1 MDPFVLKLYNDYL
14 YSKNKPKERE
24 YHASVDLWGIGC
36 TLFEIACNR
45 HPFIVENVTKE
56 SEARVRLYDLM
67 SKEKGIIMGT
77 NSNNEIELSN
87 DFRRASPIFQECS
100 EVLRTLYKDVILTCF
115 TMNLTDDKID
125 KFFEAVNKVKAVKL
139 CYKVSINSGEGLFD
153 AANSQTGST
162 NVFEIPCITRIS
174 QQKRPQLPL
183 MFGFVSTENIS
194 IKKPDWLIIGKDTNV
209 ITTRDEIVSACKSI
223 RSMVSILEKS
233 YFDVDMLTNLASI
246 LKADY
251 TFNEFEKIT
260 DTYKEIRNKYREI
273 RGIYGDIN
281 SSEFY
286 SFKTVLTQLAKCCD
300 GVKNDC
306 RTRLIKY
313 RQHVYGNKQFLISLC
328 SDIAE
333 LLKKTSSSE
342 RRLTIWHY

>member
-1 MDPFVLKLYNDYL
+1 MDPFVLKLYSEYL
-14 YSKNKPKERE
+14 YSKKKPKECE

-56 SEARVRLYDLM
+56 SEARLHLYDSM
-67 SKEKGIIMGT
+67 SNEKGIIMGN
-77 NSNNEIELSN
+77 NSNDEIDLSK
-87 DFRRASPIFQECS
+87 DFRKASPIFQECS
-100 EVLRTLYKDVILTCF
+100 EALSTLYKNVILACF
-115 TMNLTDDKID
+115 IMNLSDDKTD
-125 KFFEAVNKVKAVKL
+125 NFFKAVDKVKEVKL
-139 CYKVSINSGEGLFD
+139 CYKISINSGEGLFD

-183 MFGFVSTENIS
+183 MFRFVSTENVS
-194 IKKPDWLIIGKDTNV
+194 VKKPDWLIIGKDTNV
-209 ITTRDEIVSACKSI
+209 ITTRDEIVSLCKSI

-251 TFNEFEKIT
+251 TFNEFEDIT
-260 DTYKEIRNKYREI
+260 DTYKEIREKYREI

-306 RTRLIKY
+306 RIRLLKY
-313 RQHVYGNKQFLISLC
+313 RQHVYGNTQFLFSLC